1 MHSSPSGV
9 LWINDRTSK
18 VIGLGVEDKDH
29 NTAQGVTTEPPQEL
43 QMLATAKTFDD
54 EVAGERPGNGQS
66 QTYAAF
72 HKLVVAEKPVPTV
85 VLKALKKKSTAA
97 GRLYIAALI
106 REIDPP
112 AGIVALRELLNDS
125 TKVTYVSG
133 CEGLEY
139 SVGEIAKQLLDNGK
153 FQNFCLRYRCKT

>member
-1 MHSSPSGV
+1 MHSSPSGI

-29 NTAQGVTTEPPQEL
+29 NTAQGEITEPPQEL
-43 QMLATAKTFDD
+43 QILATAKTFDD
-54 EVAGERPGNGQS
+54 EVAGKPGNKS

-72 HKLVVAEKPVPTV
+72 HKLVIAEKPVPTA

-106 REIDPP
+106 RELDPP
-112 AGIVALRELLNDS
+112 AGIVALRELFNDS

-139 SVGEIAKQLLDNGK
+139 SVGEIAKQLLDNGS
-153 FQNFCLRYRCKT
+153 FQNFRLRYCCKT